1 MALWEWAWL
10 QNKLTA
16 TTVKPRDRGDVLM
29 TAASSPQGLLV
40 IDIDGL
46 RQDVFHQALVENRIP
61 HLASLLGGEENN
73 FGFHLDP
80 VSPFPSITFCA
91 QSTIFTGQN
100 PAAHG
105 IPGNQFYDR
114 FGKNTGG
121 VPRFYAFDVG
131 DALAYDD
138 AVFTFT
144 GSIGLLGQTID
155 SSALTLYE
163 RAARQGLSSTVVY
176 HMVSRGA
183 ANWIRPSLLDIAR
196 FTKGGGLIG
205 MSSEQYDHEMMEKAL
220 AHLRS
225 GARPDILT
233 VYFMGLDHTSHQ
245 EGPQAQLG
253 YLSRVVDAE
262 VGRLIS
268 ELRANSLLDGRLV
281 AVVSDHGQIRVIPDD
296 RHSLRLSFPFDREMG
311 YLFDALGLDVH
322 DKPREGPDTD
332 AVVASNG
339 GMAQVYLRRRSAN
352 WDAAPRFSA
361 DVLPVA
367 QAFWAAHQTGQY
379 SQDLLGALSLVLVRN
394 VEMEGWYAQY
404 QALAPSGEIL
414 SVEAYLREHPEIRVV
429 EAAARLRSLAG
440 PLSGDL
446 ILVSNY
452 AEGFYFGGPTV
463 GVHGGL
469 HPEDS
474 LAVASLGWVGASARQ
489 MEWLEEIA
497 RETGQARRT
506 AENRSHASLADLLPL
521 LARLLSLNE

>member
-1 MALWEWAWL
+1 MLSALAAQLYAAETPA
-10 QNKLTA
+10 
-16 TTVKPRDRGDVLM
+16 KPRDPRSALM
-29 TAASSPQGLLV
+29 TTASSPQGVLI

-46 RQDVFHQALVENRIP
+46 RQDVFHQALTENRIP
-61 HLASLLGGEENN
+61 NLASLLGGAEKKY
-73 FGFHLDP
+73 GFHLDP

-100 PAAHG
+100 PAVHG

-144 GSIGLLGQTID
+144 GAIGLLGETID
-155 SSALTLYE
+155 PSALTLYE
-163 RAARQGLSSTVVY
+163 QAARHGLSSTVVY

-183 ANWIRPSLLDIAR
+183 SHWLRPSLVDIAR

-205 MSSEQYDHEMMEKAL
+205 MSSEQYDHEMMEKTL

-225 GARPDILT
+225 GAHPDILT

-253 YLSRVVDAE
+253 YLSRVVDSE
-262 VGRLIS
+262 VGRLVS
-268 ELRANSLLDGRLV
+268 ELRANGLLDGRLIV
-281 AVVSDHGQIRVIPDD
+281 VVSDHGQIQVIPDD

-339 GMAQVYLRRRSAN
+339 GMAQVYLRRRGDN

-379 SQDLLGALSLVLVRN
+379 SQDLRGALSLVLVRN
-394 VEMEGWYAQY
+394 VEQQGWYAGY
-404 QALAPSGEIL
+404 QALAPTGEIL
-414 SVEAYLREHPEIRVV
+414 PLEAYLNEHPEIRAV

-446 ILVSNY
+446 LLVSNY

-474 LAVASLGWVGASARQ
+474 LAVASLGWVGASPQ
-489 MEWLEEIA
+489 QLEWLAALANEVSQE
-497 RETGQARRT
+497 RRA

-521 LARLLSLNE
+521 LARLLSFN

>member
-1 MALWEWAWL
+1 
-10 QNKLTA
+10 
-16 TTVKPRDRGDVLM
+16 M
-29 TAASSPQGLLV
+29 TAFGSPHGLLV

-46 RQDVFHQALVENRIP
+46 RQDVFHQALVEHRIP
-61 HLASLLGGEENN
+61 NLARLLGGAEKNY
-73 FGFHLDP
+73 GFHLDP
-80 VSPFPSITFCA
+80 VSSFPSITFCA

-105 IPGNQFYDR
+105 IPGNQFFDR
-114 FGKNTGG
+114 FGRNTGG

-144 GSIGLLGQTID
+144 GSIGLLGQTLD
-155 SSALTLYE
+155 SSTLTLYE
-163 RAARQGLSSTVVY
+163 QAARHGLSATVVY

-183 ANWIRPSLLDIAR
+183 AHWIRPSLVDIAR

-205 MSSEQYDHEMMEKAL
+205 MSSEQYDHEMMEKTL

-233 VYFMGLDHTSHQ
+233 VYFMGLDHISHQ
-245 EGPQAQLG
+245 EGPESQLG
-253 YLSRVVDAE
+253 YLSRVVDGE
-262 VGRLIS
+262 VGRLVS
-268 ELRANSLLDGRLV
+268 ELHANGLLSGRLI

-332 AVVASNG
+332 AVVAANG
-339 GMAQVYLRRRSAN
+339 GMAHVYLRRRGEN

-379 SQDLLGALSLVLVRN
+379 SQDLLGALSLLLVRN
-394 VEMEGWYAQY
+394 VEQQGWYAAY
-404 QALAPSGEIL
+404 QALTPSGETIP
-414 SVEAYLREHPEIRVV
+414 VEAYLNEHPEIRVI
-429 EAAARLRSLAG
+429 EAAARLRTLAG

-446 ILVSNY
+446 LLVSNY
-452 AEGFYFGGPTV
+452 ADGFYFGAPTV

-474 LAVASLGWVGASARQ
+474 LAVASLGWVDASSTQ
-489 MEWLEEIA
+489 LEGLAEVA
-497 RETGQARRT
+497 REICQERQA
-506 AENRSHASLADLLPL
+506 AENRGHSSLADLLPL
-521 LARLLSLNE
+521 LARLLSFN